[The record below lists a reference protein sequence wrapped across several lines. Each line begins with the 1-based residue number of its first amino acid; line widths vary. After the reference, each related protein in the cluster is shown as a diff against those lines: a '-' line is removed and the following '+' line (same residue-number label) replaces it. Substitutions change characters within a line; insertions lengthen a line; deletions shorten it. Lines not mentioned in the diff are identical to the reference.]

1 MFPNG
6 RYNLE
11 NVAEDKPV
19 AVGKRVDNRVGQAGE
34 RRLWLMSSAG
44 SEPEDLADGEAR
56 RQVDLIGPWG
66 NPASTGLAAAARQFL

>member
-19 AVGKRVDNRVGQAGE
+19 AVGKRVDNRVGQVGE
-34 RRLWLMSSAG
+34 RRLELMSSAG
-44 SEPEDLADGEAR
+44 SEPGDLADGEAR
-56 RQVDLIGPWG
+56 RHVDLIGSWG
-66 NPASTGLAAAARQFL
+66 SPAWTELAAVNAVA